1 MRNADRQAEQLSRSH
16 RCCARSWNPAWSPI
30 QDLQCGPKRRR
41 HSAARCGA
49 TSCRRRDGNHSP
61 FNTQV
66 ELTNSYRPPGL
77 EGIGCLPG
85 RDQQDARFTSILKRK
100 LVSLLET
107 QINSCVR
114 EAATVLARLGS
125 LVAPIA
131 PRGLA
136 SGGADQPSLA
146 DLSCEMGMRWRGG
159 RVRRRALKDFGG

>member
-1 MRNADRQAEQLSRSH
+1 MSTRRRSAH
-16 RCCARSWNPAWSPI
+16 FARSARS
-30 QDLQCGPKRRR
+30 RRR
-41 HSAARCGA
+41 HSADGA
-49 TSCRRRDGNHSP
+49 TSCRPRDGNHSP
-61 FNTQV
+61 VSTRM

-114 EAATVLARLGS
+114 EAAAVLARLGF

-131 PRGLA
+131 PRGRA

-146 DLSCEMGMRWRGG
+146 DLSCEMGMRWRGAPCLQGVSCKISVTGG
-159 RVRRRALKDFGG
+159 RWDDETG